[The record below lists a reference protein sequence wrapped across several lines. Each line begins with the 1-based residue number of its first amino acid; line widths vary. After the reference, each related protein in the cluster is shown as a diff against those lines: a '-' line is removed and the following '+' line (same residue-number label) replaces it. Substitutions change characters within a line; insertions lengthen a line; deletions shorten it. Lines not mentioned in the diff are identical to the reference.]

1 MLRPYG
7 VEVEVILLKDN
18 DTKLYEVDLYEPI
31 KQYFTEQGYDV
42 YGEVNDCDVA
52 ALRGEELIIVELKLR
67 LNLDLVMQATKRQRL
82 TNQVY
87 VAIPKPNYS
96 LRSQK
101 WRDICYLMRRLEVGL
116 LIVSFKPNEEQ
127 VKVIHHPVSFDRVK
141 SMQRSKKRKDSL
153 LAEIAGRTGDFN
165 IGGSN
170 KLKIM
175 TAYKETCIHI
185 ACCLIEH
192 GPLSPKALREIG
204 TGDKTTRI
212 LNKNYDEWFE
222 RIERGVYSISD
233 KGMSELK
240 EHPGMVEYYKK
251 LT

>member
-1 MLRPYG
+1 MLSPYG
-7 VEVEVILLKDN
+7 IEVGVILLKDK

-82 TNQVY
+82 TDQVY

-116 LIVSFKPNEEQ
+116 LIVSFNTNKEQ

-185 ACCLIEH
+185 ACCLIQH

-204 TGDKTTRI
+204 TGEKTTRI
-212 LNKNYDEWFE
+212 LNMNYDKWFD

-233 KGMSELK
+233 KGNSELK
-240 EHPGMVEYYKK
+240 EHPEMVAYYTK

>member
-1 MLRPYG
+1 MNENN
-7 VEVEVILLKDN
+7 V
-18 DTKLYEVDLYEPI
+18 KLYEVDLYEPI
-31 KQYFTEQGYDV
+31 KTFFTEQGYDV
-42 YGEVNDCDVA
+42 YGEVNDCDVVA
-52 ALRGEELIIVELKLR
+52 IKEEELVIIELKLR

-82 TNQVY
+82 TDQVY

-116 LIVSFKPNEEQ
+116 LVVSFKTNEEQ
-127 VKVIHHPVSFDRVK
+127 VKVIHHPAPFDRVK
-141 SMQRSKKRKDSL
+141 SMQLSKKRRNSL
-153 LAEIAGRTGDFN
+153 LAEIEGRTGDFN

-175 TAYKETCIHI
+175 TAYKENCIHI
-185 ACCLIEH
+185 ACCLLQH

-204 TGDKTTRI
+204 TGEKTSRI
-212 LNKNYDEWFE
+212 LNKNYEGWFD
-222 RIERGVYSISD
+222 RVERGIYIISD
-233 KGMSELK
+233 KGNSELK
-240 EHPGMVEYYKK
+240 EHPEMVEYYKK